1 MLKFGTH
8 ILKEGP
14 MKLYT
19 PYISMFLCFILAL
32 LSVSPGYAAKRK
44 EVGVMTPMKYEGGSL
59 PLNQHEKLQTFVS
72 KDEVVL
78 VQGKQRF
85 VIPVKDITE
94 VSYGNDVHRRVGLAA
109 GVAVLTLGVGALL
122 LLVKTKKHYVGIVWT
137 DKPVAT
143 PAVSAAVPTAAD
155 TNTVAR
161 KTAAPTNTTTSS
173 TGKGGVVFK
182 VGKGDYRG
190 FMVALEGVAGIK
202 AVNADAVGNGG
213 TSK

>member
-1 MLKFGTH
+1 
-8 ILKEGP
+8 
-14 MKLYT
+14 MKSHM
-19 PYISMFLCFILAL
+19 PYISMVLCFTLAL
-32 LSVSPGYAAKRK
+32 LSVSPGFAAASK

-59 PLNQHEKLQTFVS
+59 PLSQHDKLDTFVG

-78 VQGKQRF
+78 VQGKKRF

-137 DKPVAT
+137 DKPTATETPKAAMVTT
-143 PAVSAAVPTAAD
+143 PAKAATTETA
-155 TNTVAR
+155 N
-161 KTAAPTNTTTSS
+161 
-173 TGKGGVVFK
+173 KGGIVFK

-190 FMVALEGVAGIK
+190 FMASIEGVAGIK
-202 AVNADAVGNGG
+202 AVNADLVGSGG
-213 TSK
+213 TSKQ